1 MKFNPWPVAIT
12 VLCVAAFAAAA
23 TVVVVMVRQ
32 RVELVKPDYYAQD
45 LRHQERMEQE
55 QRARENPAL
64 IDLDA
69 KAGQVVITFPE
80 AGAGLTGTVTLYRP
94 SDLTLD
100 RTWELKLD
108 AARRHILP
116 VGELAS
122 GLWRVRVQWSDGA
135 GEFYQEAVVTLP

>member
-1 MKFNPWPVAIT
+1 
-12 VLCVAAFAAAA
+12 
-23 TVVVVMVRQ
+23 
-32 RVELVKPDYYAQD
+32 
-45 LRHQERMEQE
+45 MEQE

-69 KAGQVVITFPE
+69 KADQVVITFPE